1 MGRACVRQAL
11 IDFALLR
18 GDKQGEPAQLDPV
31 EFCFGSKMPVQRATT
46 LSRPTRH
53 RFACLRFL
61 IAFYLAALLPS
72 VPAQTPP
79 EELRTVV
86 AVRGLTV
93 EQAQQKT
100 RVRLRG
106 VVTFFDEGLF
116 SRFIQDDTA
125 GIYLQYSTNTPW
137 LVPGQIV
144 EVTGRSSPGEYAPI
158 VVPERV
164 RVVGNGELPVPKR
177 VTYEQ
182 LASGKEDSQFVEI
195 AGVVRS
201 VQSVEASQYHLIEIA
216 TGGGRLS
223 VYVRQLPVLQTG
235 ELVDSTVRVRG
246 VCSTR
251 FNHQRQLFAIRLM
264 VPRPEDLVIEVPAPK
279 EPFAIPAR
287 PIGSLLQFA
296 PAESSGHREKVAG
309 TVIYYEPGR
318 TIFLQE
324 GEQGV
329 EVQTTAREPLQ
340 MGDRIEA
347 LGFVI
352 QGEYTPALQDA
363 VFRKT
368 AAGQPVQPSSV
379 TPDEALKG
387 KHDCRLI
394 QISARLL
401 DRAGHGPERYLILQD
416 RDFIFYAY
424 LRQTNGQDNFAE
436 LENGSRVSVTGV
448 CRIDPGEWQ
457 AGDDWRAKSF
467 RVQLRSMADIVV
479 LQSPPWWT
487 LQKVLWIAGA
497 LGFVTLAAFSWVM
510 VLHRQVAERTR
521 QLEAQI
527 QERQR
532 AERQRVVEQERTR
545 VAQDLHDELGATL
558 TEVSMLGSLAR
569 TESLP
574 PEAKDRYL
582 DQLTRVSRT
591 LVATLDEIVW
601 AVNPKY
607 DSVASLASYYS
618 LFAQRFLNLAGIS
631 CRLQVAETF
640 PDAPLDSR
648 LRHGVFL
655 AFKEALNNAVQH
667 SGATEV
673 RIAMEVKDNQLK
685 ISVADNG
692 KGFDFAAAVPGSDGV
707 TNMRERMKKLGGHC
721 EITSGAGRGAVV
733 EFQLP
738 LEEKL
743 S

>member
-1 MGRACVRQAL
+1 
-11 IDFALLR
+11 
-18 GDKQGEPAQLDPV
+18 
-31 EFCFGSKMPVQRATT
+31 MPVQRATT

-61 IAFYLAALLPS
+61 IVFYLAALLPS

-106 VVTFFDEGLF
+106 VVTFFDEGLY

-125 GIYLQYSTNTPW
+125 GIYLQHSPNTPW
-137 LVPGQIV
+137 LVPGQLV
-144 EVTGRSSPGEYAPI
+144 EVEGASSPGEYAPI

-164 RVVGNGELPVPKR
+164 RIMGNAELPVPKR

-201 VQSVEASQYHLIEIA
+201 VQSLEASQYHLIEIA

-223 VYVRQLPVLQTG
+223 VYARQLPVMKTG

-264 VPRPEDLVIEVPAPK
+264 VPRPDDLVIEVPAPK

-296 PAESSGHREKVAG
+296 PLESYGHRVKVAG
-309 TVIYYEPGR
+309 TVIYHEPGR
-318 TIFLQE
+318 LLFLQD

-329 EVQTTAREPLQ
+329 EVQTAARELLQ
-340 MGDRIEA
+340 LGDRIEA
-347 LGFVI
+347 LGFVG
-352 QGEYTPALQDA
+352 QGEYTPDLQDA
-363 VFRKT
+363 IFRKT
-368 AAGQPVQPSSV
+368 ASGEQIQPSRV

-394 QISARLL
+394 QVAAKLL
-401 DRAGHGPERYLILQD
+401 DRAVHGSERYLILQD
-416 RDFIFYAY
+416 GNFIFHAY
-424 LRQTNGQDNFAE
+424 LRQTNGQDHFAG
-436 LENGSRVSVTGV
+436 LANGSRVAVTGV

-457 AGDDWRAKSF
+457 AGDDWRAKAF
-467 RVQLRSMADIVV
+467 RVQLRSVADIVV
-479 LQSPPWWT
+479 LEAPPWWT
-487 LQKVLWIAGA
+487 LQKVLWIAAG
-497 LGFVTLAAFSWVM
+497 LGFTALAAFGWIG

-527 QERQR
+527 HERQR
-532 AERQRVVEQERTR
+532 AERQRAIEQERTR

-574 PEAKDRYL
+574 LEAKDRYL

-673 RIAMEVKDNQLK
+673 RIAMEVKDNRLN
-685 ISVADNG
+685 ISVTDNG
-692 KGFDFAAAVPGSDGV
+692 QGFDSAGGFPGSDGM
-707 TNMRERMKKLGGHC
+707 TNMRERMQKLGGHC
-721 EITSGAGRGAVV
+721 EIKSAAGRGTVV
-733 EFQLP
+733 NFQLP
-738 LEEKL
+738 LAEQI